1 MSKRQSTLFGIIAI
15 VILVVAVVG
24 LGSLFSGKKGP
35 GGPQG
40 GMPPAEVT
48 ITTVA
53 PADVPVTF
61 EYAGRTAGF
70 REVEIRARVSGI
82 LLKRTYAEGQLVRA
96 GDVLFVID
104 PAPFQAA
111 LAQAQATYNQAER
124 DWNRSAKLF
133 EQKALSARER
143 DQSLSAYEQAKAQL
157 KTARINLNYTT
168 VIAPITGVTSVEAM
182 SEGSLVM
189 ADQSLL
195 TRLTQLD
202 PLYVNFAYPDTESTQ
217 QRRDLASGRLTM
229 PDDRRLKAEIHFGD
243 GTVYPQEGDIDF
255 TDSIIDPQTGSVRAR
270 AILPNPSAS
279 LLPGQFVRVV
289 VKGFVRRNAITI
301 PDQAVIQGPQG
312 AMVYVVDAADKA
324 QVRPVVL
331 GPLNGTVRLVE
342 SGLNAGDR
350 VVYEGMIKVRPD
362 SLVKPVEGKPGE
374 PAPAPGAPAAPAAAP
389 AEPASHEEKKEEPTP
404 QAAPAA
410 QPEKLPLPESSPEE
424 QPVSPDVAP
433 GTAPDAVFQKDEGTK
448 DAPTAEPSAGAA
460 GDATGGEAPAVA
472 EPSAGDA
479 PAAFAP
485 DSKTPDTKDH
495 EQGK

>member
-48 ITTVA
+48 VTTVA
-53 PADVPVTF
+53 PADVPVKF

-82 LLKRTYAEGQLVRA
+82 LLKRTYAEGQLVQA
-96 GDVLFVID
+96 GDVLFAID
-104 PAPFQAA
+104 PATFQAA

-168 VIAPITGVTSVEAM
+168 VIAPITGVTSAEAM
-182 SEGSLVM
+182 SEGSLVV

-243 GTVYPQEGDIDF
+243 GTVYQQEGDIDF

-270 AILPNPSAS
+270 AILPNPDAG

-289 VKGFVRRNAITI
+289 VKGFVRRNAIAI
-301 PDQAVIQGPQG
+301 PDQAIIQGPQG

-324 QVRPVVL
+324 QIRPVVL
-331 GPLNGTVRLVE
+331 GPLEGTQRLVE
-342 SGLNAGDR
+342 SGLNTGDR
-350 VVYEGMIKVRPD
+350 VIYEGMIKVRPD
-362 SLVKPVEGKPGE
+362 SVVKPVDGKPGE
-374 PAPAPGAPAAPAAAP
+374 PAAAPAGAPAAAP
-389 AEPASHEEKKEEPTP
+389 AAVPAAAEPAKPEEKKEE
-404 QAAPAA
+404 AAP
-410 QPEKLPLPESSPEE
+410 E
-424 QPVSPDVAP
+424 
-433 GTAPDAVFQKDEGTK
+433 TVFQKDEGA
-448 DAPTAEPSAGAA
+448 APTAEPSAGAA
-460 GDATGGEAPAVA
+460 NEATGGETPAVA
-472 EPSAGDA
+472 EPSAGEAKGDA
-479 PAAFAP
+479 PAAF
-485 DSKTPDTKDH
+485 DSKTPDTKDR
-495 EQGK
+495 EQGQ